1 MDINITGNNGSF
13 DALKF
18 AGLEATPPNLQ
29 TAKPQN
35 TPSPTPLTVTEQT
48 ATPEDIAAAA
58 ISDAALTRDD
68 ALGKLVS
75 SAFALPP
82 PPMPNFV

>member
-1 MDINITGNNGSF
+1 MDINITGNKGSF

-18 AGLEATPPNLQ
+18 AGLEASTQNLQ
-29 TAKPQN
+29 TSKLPTTQ
-35 TPSPTPLTVTEQT
+35 SPATLTVTEQT

-58 ISDAALTRDD
+58 ITDAALSRDD